1 MHGTFTVDLCNAD
14 GCIIVLPVKR
24 LQCSKCRVTRY
35 RSKACQVASLPNHKK
50 LCGKKECRAA
60 VKQEI
65 MHVDGGVY
73 MYNVVIKLYNEA
85 AWGEMILQE
94 KSILDQLNS
103 APRRAI
109 VLSRIATI
117 PE

>member
-1 MHGTFTVDLCNAD
+1 
-14 GCIIVLPVKR
+14 
-24 LQCSKCRVTRY
+24 
-35 RSKACQVASLPNHKK
+35 
-50 LCGKKECRAA
+50 
-60 VKQEI
+60 